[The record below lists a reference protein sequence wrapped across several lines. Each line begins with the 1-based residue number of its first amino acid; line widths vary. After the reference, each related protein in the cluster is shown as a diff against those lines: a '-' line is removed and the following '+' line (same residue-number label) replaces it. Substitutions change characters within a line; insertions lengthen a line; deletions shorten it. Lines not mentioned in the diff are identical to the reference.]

1 MQQAVKDGFQ
11 ILLHVLSTY
20 QPMLCQARKEEIARK
35 AAEDGSRL
43 LPFFVF
49 PWQKLV
55 RTGFDRKEAAMQAK
69 LKLEEEA
76 RPSGYRYAALV
87 SYVLSS

>member
-55 RTGFDRKEAAMQAK
+55 RTGFDRKK
-69 LKLEEEA
+69 LRC
-76 RPSGYRYAALV
+76 RPS
-87 SYVLSS
+87 